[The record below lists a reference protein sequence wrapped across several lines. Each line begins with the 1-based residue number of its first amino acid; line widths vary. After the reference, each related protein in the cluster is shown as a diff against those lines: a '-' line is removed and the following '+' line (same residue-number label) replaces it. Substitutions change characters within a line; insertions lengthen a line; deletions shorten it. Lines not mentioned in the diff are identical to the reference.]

1 MKFSILAALVCALV
15 SPLAGAQNYPS
26 KPIRLIV
33 PSTPGDGGDAMGRMI
48 ADRLSREIGQTVFIE
63 NKPGAGGVLG

>member
-1 MKFSILAALVCALV
+1 MTLPGLLQNNSIETVNSMKFSILATLVCALV

-33 PSTPGDGGDAMGRMI
+33 PSTPGDGGDAMGR
-48 ADRLSREIGQTVFIE
+48 
-63 NKPGAGGVLG
+63 